1 MGTISFQELIRVPF
15 ARPSD
20 DEFVALVTRMRMLG
34 AWDPRYNHYV
44 GDKRVYYSSFI
55 RDCVGFAVSAPA
67 RVGES
72 YHKPYPE
79 WITASALKDLK
90 FRSFALTSPTGGYM
104 IAKEVWGP

>member
-1 MGTISFQELIRVPF
+1 MGTITFQELIRVPSV
-15 ARPSD
+15 RPSD

-44 GDKRVYYSSFI
+44 GGKSFYYSSFI
-55 RDCVGFAVSAPA
+55 RDCVGFAISVPA
-67 RVGES
+67 SGES

-90 FRSFALTSPTGGYM
+90 FRSFALTVSPGGYM